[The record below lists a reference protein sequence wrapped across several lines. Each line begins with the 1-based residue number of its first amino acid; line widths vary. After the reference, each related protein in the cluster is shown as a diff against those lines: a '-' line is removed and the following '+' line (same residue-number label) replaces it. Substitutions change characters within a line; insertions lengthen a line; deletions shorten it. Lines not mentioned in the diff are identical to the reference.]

1 VYTGPLGFTVER
13 GTPDEGNVAVARG
26 DNRLMLESAGAFYG
40 EEYNAA
46 IGERLGNRNPGA
58 LYIEANDL
66 DDLYAA
72 VREAGLRVVDPVG
85 DRPWGQAE
93 FTVEDGEGNWLS
105 FWRRLG

>member
-1 VYTGPLGFTVER
+1 
-13 GTPDEGNVAVARG
+13 
-26 DNRLMLESAGAFYG
+26 MLEGAGAFYG

-46 IGERLGNRNPGA
+46 IGERLGSRNPGA
-58 LYIEANDL
+58 LYIEADDL
-66 DDLYAA
+66 DALYAA

-93 FTVEDGEGNWLS
+93 FTVEDSEGNWLS